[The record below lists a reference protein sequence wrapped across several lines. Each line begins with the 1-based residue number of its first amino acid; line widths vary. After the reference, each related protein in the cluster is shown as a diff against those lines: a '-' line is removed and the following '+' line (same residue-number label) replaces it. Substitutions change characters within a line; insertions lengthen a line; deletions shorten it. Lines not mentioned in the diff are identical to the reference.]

1 MGERKMKT
9 HLFIIAVF
17 ALILLNPQKDYAQLK
32 KYDKGPRI
40 SDVLVNPTN
49 GLFSFISSDNFHM
62 SHSISASY
70 SAFGS
75 GGGMMLNSYVNTIDM
90 RLTDN
95 LYLRTN
101 IGIMSSPYN
110 TLGNNFFLNKPQF
123 FGGAELKYDFN
134 DNSSL
139 LFKVDYSPY
148 RSYYSPFYSPY
159 DNSAFSTHSAFD
171 ER

>member
-1 MGERKMKT
+1 MKIY
-9 HLFIIAVF
+9 LFIVAFFVV
-17 ALILLNPQKDYAQLK
+17 ILLNPQKDYAQLK

-40 SDVLVNPTN
+40 SDVLTRPGS
-49 GLFSFISSDNFHM
+49 GLFSFISSDKFHM
-62 SHSISASY
+62 SHSISTSY

-90 RLTDN
+90 KLSDN
-95 LYLRTN
+95 LFLRTN

-110 TLGNNFFLNKPQF
+110 TFGDNFFLNKPQF
-123 FGGAELKYDFN
+123 FGGAELKYDFS

-148 RSYYSPFYSPY
+148 NRNYYSPFYSPY
-159 DNSAFSTHSAFD
+159 NNSVFSHQAFD
-171 ER
+171 DR

>member
-1 MGERKMKT
+1 MKI
-9 HLFIIAVF
+9 HLFIIVF
-17 ALILLNPQKDYAQLK
+17 LSLIFLNPQKNYAQLK

-40 SDVLVNPTN
+40 SDVLTKPAG

-90 RLTDN
+90 RLSDK
-95 LYLRTN
+95 LFLRTN

-123 FGGAELKYDFN
+123 FGGAELRYDFN
-134 DNSSL
+134 EESSL

-148 RSYYSPFYSPY
+148 GAYYNPFYSPY
-159 DNSAFSTHSAFD
+159 RNSLFGHSAFD